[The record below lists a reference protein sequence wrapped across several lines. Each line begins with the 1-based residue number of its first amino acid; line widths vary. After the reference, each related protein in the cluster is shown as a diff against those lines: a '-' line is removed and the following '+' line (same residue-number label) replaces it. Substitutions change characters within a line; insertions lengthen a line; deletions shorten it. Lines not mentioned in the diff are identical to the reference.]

1 MLIKNATLYTTK
13 RVIGYAYYEWDL
25 VFYMRLRLKKLM
37 LEPTSQAQWHSLVKD
52 AMASSGIVIDAELE
66 CYLVLLL
73 IRFTAEPELLT
84 KALAL
89 DYLQSHHEVGA
100 LKRDILRDVGDK
112 CLLFSGL
119 FPGQALR
126 KRTRISYFVTLGQ
139 SAYGALAGLD
149 SKDFNHL
156 YSELR
161 EKFVPLMDVLL
172 ATRTMHGDLS
182 MLTPL
187 EAQELWSDTGS
198 HQAYRVLQHVCKTM
212 PSLITEVDLFRK
224 LH

>member
-1 MLIKNATLYTTK
+1 
-13 RVIGYAYYEWDL
+13 
-25 VFYMRLRLKKLM
+25 MRLILKKLM
-37 LEPTSQAQWHSLVKD
+37 LEPTSKAQWHSLVKD
-52 AMASSGIVIDAELE
+52 AMASSGIAIDEELE

-73 IRFTAEPELLT
+73 IRFTAEPDLLT

-89 DYLQSHHEVGA
+89 DYLQSQNELGA

-119 FPGQALR
+119 FPGQAQR
-126 KRTRISYFVTLGQ
+126 KRTRISYYVNLGQ
-139 SAYGALAGLD
+139 SAYGALADLATT
-149 SKDFNHL
+149 DFNRL
-156 YSELR
+156 YGELR

-172 ATRTMHGDLS
+172 ATRSIYGDLS
-182 MLTPL
+182 LLTPV

-198 HQAYRVLQHVCKTM
+198 QQAYRVLQHVCQTM
-212 PSLITEVDLFRK
+212 PTLITEINLFRN